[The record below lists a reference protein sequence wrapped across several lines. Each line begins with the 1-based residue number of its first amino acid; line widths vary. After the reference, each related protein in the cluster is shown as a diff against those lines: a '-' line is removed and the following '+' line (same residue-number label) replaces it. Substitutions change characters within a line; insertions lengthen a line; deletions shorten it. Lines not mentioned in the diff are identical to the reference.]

1 MCAEKEALCELEVK
15 ISKEIRNYTES
26 MFFGKVIPYEQFT
39 PKTEEYQK
47 ACEAYNCAC
56 DSFEKLLNKKVLNEK
71 ASLLALKWQEIENR
85 CLTLTQMEQAAAF
98 SFGFRL
104 GGRIDGG
111 DGKAGK
117 DDRKTSKHARKKHG
131 NESGN
136 CAELRSSYF
145 AIFFFKFRHMLF
157 HKNFQLPVSGT
168 SIIVSDNAKFF
179 QQFCVSS

>member
-1 MCAEKEALCELEVK
+1 MCAEKEVLCKLEVK

-56 DSFEKLLNKKVLNEK
+56 DSFEKLLNKKELNEK

-104 GGRIDGG
+104 G
-111 DGKAGK
+111 
-117 DDRKTSKHARKKHG
+117 
-131 NESGN
+131 
-136 CAELRSSYF
+136 AELMEETGRQVKTTEKPQNMPEKST
-145 AIFFFKFRHMLF
+145 ATKAE
-157 HKNFQLPVSGT
+157 
-168 SIIVSDNAKFF
+168 IVQS
-179 QQFCVSS
+179 